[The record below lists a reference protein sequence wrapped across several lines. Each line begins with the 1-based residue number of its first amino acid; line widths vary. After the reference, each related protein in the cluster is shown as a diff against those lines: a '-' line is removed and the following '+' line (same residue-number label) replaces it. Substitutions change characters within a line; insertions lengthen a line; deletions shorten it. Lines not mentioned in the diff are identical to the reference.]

1 MDDRLLSP
9 DDAAE
14 RLGVAPKTIRA
25 WLRTGKVRGIRAGR
39 LWRLRPEDLPGRRAE
54 TQPPPVDD
62 QSGAS
67 TVDQSPAGSGPAAE
81 LREMRRREGLL
92 ADLAR
97 STMFTIDLPAVMAK
111 AVAYVVQV
119 LDVEYAG
126 VFEWQPADAAMLLRA
141 GAHWEAER
149 VGRATLDAREQSY
162 GWQALLGR
170 GPLVVEDWAEETRF
184 AVPPLLAYHDIRS
197 GVVEIVP
204 GRSQPFG
211 LLAAYSDRPR
221 QFSLAD
227 LGFLHAVAGVLARA
241 VDQRALADE
250 RDALIVREQAARHEA
265 ELAQQRLAFLAEAGA
280 LLATSSEY
288 GATLARL
295 ARLTVG
301 YLAAWCRIELVGEAA
316 ADYRLVVT
324 HRDAARDA
332 TAQQILRRHGLDGGG
347 AAPLYQ
353 DLSAGHALF
362 APEVQP

>member
-97 STMFTIDLPAVMAK
+97 SSMFTIDLPAVMAK

-126 VFEWQPADAAMLLRA
+126 VFEWQPDVALLLRA
-141 GAHWEAER
+141 GAHWEAEQ
-149 VGRATLDAREQSY
+149 VGRARLDVGADSY
-162 GWQALLGR
+162 GWHALQWR
-170 GPLVVEDWAEETRF
+170 GPLVVEDWDGQSRF
-184 AVPPLLAYHDIRS
+184 AIPDLLVDHRIVS
-197 GVVEIVP
+197 GVAEVVP

-211 LLAAYSDRPR
+211 LLTAYSVSRR
-221 QFSLAD
+221 SYSLAD

-241 VDQRALADE
+241 VD
-250 RDALIVREQAARHEA
+250 
-265 ELAQQRLAFLAEAGA
+265 
-280 LLATSSEY
+280 
-288 GATLARL
+288 
-295 ARLTVG
+295 
-301 YLAAWCRIELVGEAA
+301 
-316 ADYRLVVT
+316 
-324 HRDAARDA
+324 
-332 TAQQILRRHGLDGGG
+332 
-347 AAPLYQ
+347 
-353 DLSAGHALF
+353 
-362 APEVQP
+362 